1 MVRPQHRSLKFP
13 LEKDLKEAQQSLSQI
28 GARLRMTAFR
38 PLPAAAPPM
47 HPSCG
52 AQAADMTQRPRS
64 RSERFY
70 AFAMMPQYGA
80 SFASFERHL
89 CIGIKKA
96 AAILSDLHFENAHCR
111 YTGSGCRSG
120 KKTVGCRNSLPF
132 F

>member
-1 MVRPQHRSLKFP
+1 MFRPQHRSLKFP
-13 LEKDLKEAQQSLSQI
+13 LEKDFKEAQQSLSQI
-28 GARLRMTAFR
+28 GARLRITAFR

-47 HPSCG
+47 HPSYG

-120 KKTVGCRNSLPF
+120 KKTVGCRNSQPF